1 MTAARTFSLCCR
13 YAMSTSIAEFWKLL
27 EKSRLVGAD
36 HCRALA
42 EQFGHIKGV
51 GQQGNAQTLAE
62 WLVKQ
67 QAISRYQAKVLL
79 AGKSG
84 PFFYGGFVLYDK
96 VSEGPLRNCFRALH
110 PASRHTV
117 ALYLFDEQA
126 RPDEWPAAAE
136 TILTAAAWQ
145 GHPHLQDLYQL
156 QELNKKR
163 FAVIGDQPGTSLD
176 KILAKQQRLPPHEAC
191 RIVREMLLG
200 LNTMHQ
206 SGAVHGAIRPVN
218 VILAPETNQAVLL
231 QPPIARPFWP
241 IPGTVDLSPYTNEQ
255 LMVQVDYMAPELAHA
270 GIPAS
275 PVSDIYAVG
284 CLLYQLLSGRPPFA
298 GGEVA
303 AKFMR
308 HASEPVQPLQAFG
321 VPPQLAQVVMYTMA
335 KDPSIRYQSAAQL
348 IEALTY
354 FVDPRA
360 LQVVPQV
367 APTLGP
373 FLGWLREQPAI
384 PTALDQELY
393 GTAPAEQFPA
403 HGFPAVDFGATTRG
417 AGREA
422 KMMDIGG
429 PGSGKGSSENLAAMM
444 AERKQKAQLKLLF
457 GGVGTLVILFI
468 GFVIYKA
475 TSRETP
481 TEDNPTPVA
490 VNTPATNPGK
500 GKTTPAQT
508 PTSVV
513 TPDKN
518 PPEPTPLE
526 QPKTPTAETKNPG
539 AGEEKTALIADDG
552 KTLWASPTNG
562 PALNF
567 SELPSS
573 AQLFLSVRPWDLLNK
588 NRFNLKFFQAA
599 GPLATMGRAKVEADV
614 GLNFNEINLLEIA
627 WVQDGAGLTPVY
639 YVRAK
644 DRAAT
649 EKWQQNLGSPAME
662 LIGDKS
668 VGRGPKLMY
677 YWPVADKG
685 MRLIAT
691 YPKQMQ
697 ELITAP
703 ARAHP
708 KVERLLAQSDEQR
721 LVNLIITTSYLFQEG
736 ADALPGQKPLVKM
749 FEQILSYDTA
759 ALSLSL
765 HLDDQSFFTELKMLP
780 AAGQGAKQ
788 AALLFMEKIRTWEP
802 GTTAFVG
809 EALQKNNNAY
819 GFNVLMGL
827 PRRIGKFASMIR
839 ADEDNGVV
847 VVRSY
852 LNAAA
857 AEHLIQGAELALA
870 YSGTG
875 AAAPQ
880 LAAGAPA
887 AGGTTP
893 AANQPTGNTPADKL
907 KKVISLTFDRD
918 TLEKSMVMLGE
929 ELGTPIEIIGGDLQL
944 EGITKNQSFGL
955 DEKGK
960 TGSDI
965 LQVIMKKANPD
976 GKLVYIIKPKAPGG
990 EDMIFITTRSAVAK
1004 RKDTLPPELVI
1015 DAKPPAKK

>member
-1 MTAARTFSLCCR
+1 
-13 YAMSTSIAEFWKLL
+13 MSTSIAEFWKLL
-27 EKSRLVGAD
+27 EKSRLVGAE
-36 HCRALA
+36 HCHALA
-42 EQFGHIKGV
+42 EQYGQLKGV
-51 GQQGNAQTLAE
+51 GQSGNAQTLAE

-84 PFFYGGFVLYDK
+84 PFFYGGYVLYDK
-96 VSEGPLRNCFRALH
+96 VSEGPLRSCFRALH
-110 PASRHTV
+110 PASRHIV
-117 ALYLFDEQA
+117 ALNFFDEQA
-126 RPDEWPAAAE
+126 RPDEWAAAAE
-136 TILTAAAWQ
+136 TVLTAAVWH

-156 QELNKKR
+156 QEQGKKR
-163 FAVIGDQPGTSLD
+163 FAVVADQPGISLD
-176 KILAKQQRLPPHEAC
+176 KVLAKHQRLPPHEAC

-241 IPGTVDLSPYTNEQ
+241 IPGTVDLTPYTNEQ
-255 LMVQVDYMAPELAHA
+255 LLVQVDYMAPELAHA

-275 PVSDIYAVG
+275 PVSDIYAAG

-308 HASEPVQPLQAFG
+308 HASEPVQPLEPLG
-321 VPPQLAQVVMYTMA
+321 VPPQLAQVVMYSMA

-384 PTALDQELY
+384 PTALDHELY
-393 GTAPAEQFPA
+393 GTAPAEQFAAP
-403 HGFPAVDFGATTRG
+403 GFPAVDFGGPSRDP
-417 AGREA
+417 R
-422 KMMDIGG
+422 MMDLG
-429 PGSGKGSSENLAAMM
+429 GSGGSSSESLVALM
-444 AERKQKAQLKLLF
+444 AERKQKSQQKMLF
-457 GGVGTLVILFI
+457 GGIAVLAILMISFI
-468 GFVIYKA
+468 IYKSTA
-475 TSRETP
+475 SDTAP
-481 TEDNPTPVA
+481 DEDVA
-490 VNTPATNPGK
+490 VNTPA
-500 GKTTPAQT
+500 PAADKVKKPPQT
-508 PTSVV
+508 PTSML
-513 TPDKN
+513 TQDKV
-518 PPEPTPLE
+518 PPEPPPME
-526 QPKTPTAETKNPG
+526 QPKTPVAENP
-539 AGEEKTALIADDG
+539 APAVEEKTALIADDG
-552 KTLWASPTNG
+552 KSLWASPTSG

-573 AQLFLSVRPWDLLNK
+573 AQIFMSVRPWDLMNK
-588 NRFNLKFFQAA
+588 NRGPKLFAAA
-599 GPLATMGRAKVEADV
+599 GPLAEMGRAKAEADV
-614 GLNFNEINLLEIA
+614 GLKFPEIRLLEIA
-627 WVQDGAGLTPVY
+627 WVADGGALTPVY

-644 DRAAT
+644 DRAAA
-649 EKWQQNLGSPAME
+649 EKWQQNLGSPKME
-662 LIGDKS
+662 MVGDKS
-668 VGRGPKLMY
+668 VGRGPQLMY
-677 YWPVADKG
+677 YWPTADQG

-697 ELITAP
+697 ELLTKPGNAS
-703 ARAHP
+703 P

-721 LVNLIITTSYLFQEG
+721 LFNLIVTTNYLFTDG
-736 ADALPGQKPLVKM
+736 ADAIPGQKPLVKL
-749 FEQILSYDTA
+749 FEQILSYDTQ

-780 AAGQGAKQ
+780 AAGQGARQ
-788 AALLFMEKIRTWEP
+788 AALLFLEKIRTWEP
-802 GTTAFVG
+802 GTTTFVG
-809 EALQKNNNAY
+809 EALQKNNQAY
-819 GFNVLMGL
+819 GFNVLMAL
-827 PRRIGKFASMIR
+827 PRRIGKFAQQVR

-852 LNAAA
+852 LNADAA
-857 AEHLIQGAELALA
+857 AHLMQGAELALA

-875 AAAPQ
+875 AGAPQ
-880 LAAGAPA
+880 LALGGPA

-893 AANQPTGNTPADKL
+893 GTPAQPTGNTPADKL

-918 TLEKSMVMLGE
+918 TLEKSMVMLGD

-955 DEKGK
+955 DEKNK
-960 TGSDI
+960 MGSEI

-976 GKLVYIIKPKAPGG
+976 GKLVYIIKPKMPGG
-990 EDMIFITTRSAVAK
+990 EDMIYITTRSAVAK
-1004 RKDTLPPELVI
+1004 RGDKLPPELVI
-1015 DAKPPAKK
+1015 ETKPPAKK